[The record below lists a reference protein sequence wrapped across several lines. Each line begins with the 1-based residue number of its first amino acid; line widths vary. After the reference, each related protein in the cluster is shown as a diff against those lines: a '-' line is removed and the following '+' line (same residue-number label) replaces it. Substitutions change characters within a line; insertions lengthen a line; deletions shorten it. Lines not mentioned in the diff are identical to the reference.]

1 MENFNYICHI
11 INLNIKNKKK
21 FLDELKNDFNIIDLD
36 KINNNIISDDKL
48 DRLYQK
54 YEKLKNSKNDK
65 YKELD
70 KQITQFWENNFK
82 EKVLEESSKTKKN
95 ILIGSNY
102 HYKNISKKIN
112 LHTCNNFIVNSDLIE
127 DIKLNIEINLD
138 SNRENIINGCYP
150 LEYLNFEIIKKK
162 KENILNSYIKA
173 NYIEKNIDDII
184 NILKTLNKTKNNN
197 GVWICLRDPY
207 NIDSKI
213 HPNNNSI
220 IGYSDPSLAL
230 IESFEFKEDE
240 IQKIISTENDT
251 STLSIRE
258 IKENSLDKLKK
269 KRFLYYVDK
278 DTFLP
283 YENNINK
290 YFTNTPVKVKLA
302 EKINNVYD
310 YLSI

>member
-21 FLDELKNDFNIIDLD
+21 FLDELKNDFNIIDLE
-36 KINNNIISDDKL
+36 KINNSIIYDDKL
-48 DRLYQK
+48 DKLYQK
-54 YEKLKNSKNDK
+54 YEKLKNLKNDK

-70 KQITQFWENNFK
+70 KQITQFWENSFK
-82 EKVLEESSKTKKN
+82 EKVVIETSTTKKN
-95 ILIGSNY
+95 ILVGSNY

-112 LHTCNNFIVNSDLIE
+112 LYTCNNFIINSDLIE
-127 DIKLNIEINLD
+127 DIKLTIEINID
-138 SNRENIINGCYP
+138 NNRENIINGLYP

-162 KENILNSYIKA
+162 KENILNSYIKS
-173 NYIEKNIDDII
+173 NYIKKNLDEVI
-184 NILKTLNKTKNNN
+184 NILKTLNKEKNNN
-197 GVWICLRDPY
+197 GLWICLRDPY

-213 HPNNNSI
+213 YPNNNSI
-220 IGYSDPSLAL
+220 IAYPNPEMAL
-230 IESFEFKEDE
+230 IESFNFDDNE

-251 STLSIRE
+251 PTITIKE
-258 IKENSLDKLKK
+258 IKENSLYKLKK
-269 KRFLYYVDK
+269 KRFLYYVDN

-290 YFTNTPVKVKLA
+290 YFTNTPVKIKLT
-302 EKINNVYD
+302 EKINNVYN